1 MVKKNPIE
9 FRLLSVCK
17 LENEIEV
24 LNSCIFLFNW
34 GEKRGSYAGC
44 ISHIYDL
51 DLTMTNC
58 VVLFD

>member
-1 MVKKNPIE
+1 MH
-9 FRLLSVCK
+9 
-17 LENEIEV
+17 
-24 LNSCIFLFNW
+24 
-34 GEKRGSYAGC
+34 GGGGGGRGSFAGC